1 MALYRSKSI
10 EVYIVMRHKAI
21 NLFTITTLV
30 RFLEADS
37 AFFGTK
43 SPDDLSRSICRF
55 DSIPV
60 RFGYKR
66 THIYVFHLVTT
77 IRIIG
82 LGRINCTN

>member
-1 MALYRSKSI
+1 MNAKD
-10 EVYIVMRHKAI
+10 
-21 NLFTITTLV
+21 TTPK
-30 RFLEADS
+30 D
-37 AFFGTK
+37 
-43 SPDDLSRSICRF
+43 RF